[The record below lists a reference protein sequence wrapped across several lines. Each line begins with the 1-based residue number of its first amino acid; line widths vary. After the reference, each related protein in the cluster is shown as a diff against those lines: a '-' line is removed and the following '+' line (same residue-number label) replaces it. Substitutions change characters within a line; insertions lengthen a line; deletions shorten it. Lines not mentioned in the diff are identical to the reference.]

1 MVTSAS
7 IDAECPGHNGQEPD
21 QGSAPGAQAPHLRRR
36 LTNWIQDQAQ
46 ERSHM
51 ACVPVK
57 APATLQGLIVS
68 DDPQPTEMSWEMD
81 SLFGSL

>member
-1 MVTSAS
+1 
-7 IDAECPGHNGQEPD
+7 
-21 QGSAPGAQAPHLRRR
+21 
-36 LTNWIQDQAQ
+36 
-46 ERSHM
+46 M

-81 SLFGSL
+81 SPFGSL